1 MVKSIPQAD
10 SLLAALPTEFLR
22 GLFTKAH
29 TLSLAAD
36 QVLFS
41 SGDKGDGRVDEGLLK
56 ASVTAKVGSERIL
69 AIFGPGS
76 VIGELSMIDGGLRSA
91 SVTAL
96 RDSKLSFVS
105 RAAFEA
111 FGESKPELY
120 RHIMKLV
127 VHRLRDS
134 NAALA
139 ATSFL
144 SLSGVALRA
153 RY

>member
-76 VIGELSMIDGGLRSA
+76 VIGELSMIDGGLALGFRHC
-91 SVTAL
+91 TAG
-96 RDSKLSFVS
+96 
-105 RAAFEA
+105 FEV
-111 FGESKPELY
+111 ELCQPC
-120 RHIMKLV
+120 
-127 VHRLRDS
+127 RLRGVWRIQ
-134 NAALA
+134 
-139 ATSFL
+139 TRTL
-144 SLSGVALRA
+144 SSHHEFGGPSPPG
-153 RY
+153 